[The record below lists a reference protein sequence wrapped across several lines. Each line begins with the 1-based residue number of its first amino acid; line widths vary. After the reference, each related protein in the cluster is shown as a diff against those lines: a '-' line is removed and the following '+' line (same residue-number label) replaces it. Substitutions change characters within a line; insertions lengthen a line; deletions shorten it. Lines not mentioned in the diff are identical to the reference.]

1 MLDQRVTNQIDVPAT
16 QKIIS
21 ANLSQSDTFYIGPK
35 ALFDFRVGA
44 ACIPSKGRTILYPWG
59 GAKK

>member
-44 ACIPSKGRTILYPWG
+44 ACIPRDGPFYIRGGG